1 MRARVQ
7 ATVQVSE
14 TRRRASLVM
23 IAVLVALLL
32 LSLFIQVWAL
42 PTEVGRWVSEYPVLE
57 PLATPGIIW
66 EVVAIACWQAV
77 GLIGLRVVVLV
88 SDHRFGASSHGWL
101 WAMMGFLIAYFLL
114 SIGAFVGVKVT
125 GFWNPGL
132 GVGLVAGAFIS
143 LLCVAYLVLFF
154 IIRRSVRRVADRR

>member
-66 EVVAIACWQAV
+66 EVVAIACWQ
-77 GLIGLRVVVLV
+77 
-88 SDHRFGASSHGWL
+88 
-101 WAMMGFLIAYFLL
+101 
-114 SIGAFVGVKVT
+114 
-125 GFWNPGL
+125 
-132 GVGLVAGAFIS
+132 FIS